1 MSDPQAPVRTVDAT
15 RWQRVALI
23 AGGLSQGGAEKQ
35 LLYMARALQQRGI
48 DVRCYCLTRG
58 DFYQPAFEQSGI
70 PVIWIGRFQT
80 PLLRLARLIPLL
92 RAFHPQA
99 VQAGHFFTNL
109 YAALGARAC
118 GAISIGAIRNDGAF
132 ELAENK
138 GWGPWLMRLPTLVVA
153 NSRVGARFAQTHGRG
168 PDGVVV
174 IPNVI
179 DLQAFDR
186 VVATTESLRERLHGP
201 IAIAVGRLV
210 PAKRFDRFLESLVL
224 ARRSAPSLSGVIVGD
239 GPERRALE
247 AQAAQLGLGN
257 DSLLFLG
264 RRDDV
269 PALLRQA
276 DMLVACSDHEGF
288 PNVLLEAMA
297 AGLPS
302 ITTPAGDAASVVL
315 PNVTGVVVESDNVQ
329 ELAGAMVRLAM
340 APARRAAMSRAA
352 RQRVE
357 RVYRPDWLAE
367 SLVGAYQQARARAR
381 VSRLAS
387 TVDGQDVRAETG
399 L

>member
-1 MSDPQAPVRTVDAT
+1 MSNLPLPVFAPEST

-35 LLYMARALQQRGI
+35 LLYMAQALQQRGI

-58 DFYQPAFEQSGI
+58 DFYEQAFERSGI
-70 PVIWIGRFQT
+70 PVTWIGRFQT

-92 RAFHPQA
+92 RAFDPQV
-99 VQAGHFFTNL
+99 VQAGHFFANL

-118 GAISIGAIRNDGAF
+118 GAVSIGAIRNDGAF

-153 NSRVGARFAQTHGRG
+153 NSRVGARFAQTHGRT
-168 PDGVVV
+168 PDDVVV

-179 DLQAFDR
+179 DLHAFDD
-186 VVATTESLRERLHGP
+186 VATTVNLREWAPGP
-201 IAIAVGRLV
+201 LVIAVGRLV
-210 PAKRFDRFLESLVL
+210 PAKRFDRFLQALL
-224 ARRSAPSLSGVIVGD
+224 IARRTVPSLSGVIVGD
-239 GPERRALE
+239 GPQRSALE
-247 AQAAQLGLGN
+247 EQAARLGLA
-257 DSLLFLG
+257 DDALRFLG
-264 RRDDV
+264 RRDDI

-276 DMLVACSDHEGF
+276 DMLLACSDHEGF

-315 PNVTGVVVESDNVQ
+315 PNVTGVVVETDDIQ
-329 ELAGAMVRLAM
+329 QLAGAMTRLAM
-340 APARRAAMSRAA
+340 APAMRAAMSRAA

-357 RVYRPDWLAE
+357 RVYRPDGLAD
-367 SLVGAYQQARARAR
+367 SLLAAYQQARGRGRRRPARR
-381 VSRLAS
+381 
-387 TVDGQDVRAETG
+387 
-399 L
+399 